1 MAAQSPSIA
10 SVRRVNCIIVYRKN
24 IMLALIEDQAHSL
37 YKEGIRINSEIK
49 QLDERISEMQE
60 LIDEL
65 TMKLSRLR
73 KKTAHDIIRQSRGG
87 DVVFIRLK
95 LTGVA
100 HSVVLFI
107 NFCSLVAIIF
117 ILLFQTLYSSIMQ

>member
-1 MAAQSPSIA
+1 
-10 SVRRVNCIIVYRKN
+10 
-24 IMLALIEDQAHSL
+24 MLALIEDQAHSL